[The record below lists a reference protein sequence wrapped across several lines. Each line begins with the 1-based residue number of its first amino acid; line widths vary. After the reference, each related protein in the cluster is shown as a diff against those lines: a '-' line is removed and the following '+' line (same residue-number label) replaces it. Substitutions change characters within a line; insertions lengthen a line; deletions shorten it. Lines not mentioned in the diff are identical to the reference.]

1 MNYLKYGRA
10 SCVLLL
16 LISCVVLNGC
26 MKEQNS
32 PATKTNHALSLQNDD
47 KTNSYS
53 KKLDTLVKKLHIV
66 NDENKDYDTRQNK
79 LEEFTQELNL
89 LLNEPKSVE
98 MKDGEL
104 VEKFDN
110 NLTILTKSFQLKSGR
125 LNVRVVNYRAP
136 TTLTGTIGDKYTFIQ
151 WWSTKQLVHAQM
163 LEDGGAELTTD
174 FVVRD
179 SEHGI
184 QLWLGGHVSI
194 YHPYPVFVDL
204 WKLSGQK
211 WTQKSIDVGKMKLPN
226 SWELTKDVDEL
237 ILENRQH
244 DSMSIEV
251 LDHGDGFLISSDD
264 SEQNIIIEFS
274 KSGEVRIDS
283 EYSMASN
290 THSERQSYELI
301 QEEYSK
307 NGIVIKY
314 PQIIKLKDIAKQ
326 KSLNQILKTDALEG
340 LQNYADSNAGVHVEI
355 DYEIKRQSERFLSVQ
370 YTGIHYVKDAAYPT
384 HMFYTTNLDMKQVLR
399 IRLRDLVKVE
409 KPFIELIK
417 SRKIT
422 AVQPEQQGLIGDF
435 TKDDLI
441 QLLTNADVTKGSLA
455 EVEMESFSYFTND
468 SLGMSVPMAHVV
480 GDHAEYEIRFAQIPE
495 NNRQNE
501 ELWSELS
508 SVEDQSV
515 STVGGEKLN
524 TDQYE
529 IEESQSFQTTFE
541 GFGKVRFVSTYGYTE
556 GFRKFFFFLLDDQ
569 GHILYPFLDFYGNR
583 EWVARYGGVEAVAFK
598 DVNKDGLKDVIII
611 ADVDNGIHG
620 PGRVDQFP
628 IADIYFQKKNKTFT
642 TLSALDEA
650 LNDQGHNQTIK
661 AVIQYVSKQRI
672 NVN

>member
-16 LISCVVLNGC
+16 LISCVALNGC

-32 PATKTNHALSLQNDD
+32 PATKTNHTLSLPNEA
-47 KTNSYS
+47 KTITYS
-53 KKLDTLVKKLHIV
+53 KKLDALLQKLHII
-66 NDENKDYDTRQNK
+66 NNENMDYDVRQNK
-79 LEEFTQELNL
+79 LEEFTQEFNL

-110 NLTILTKSFQLKSGR
+110 NLTILTKSFQLKSGQ
-125 LNVRVVNYRAP
+125 LNVRVMNYRAP
-136 TTLTGTIGDKYTFIQ
+136 KTVTGTIGDKYTFIQ
-151 WWSTKQLVHAQM
+151 WWSSRQLVHAQIIG
-163 LEDGGAELTTD
+163 DGGPELTTD

-179 SEHGI
+179 SDQGI

-194 YHPYPVFVDL
+194 YHPDPVFVDL
-204 WKLSGQK
+204 WELSGQK
-211 WTQKSIDVGKMKLPN
+211 WTEKSINVGKMKLPDA
-226 SWELTKDVDEL
+226 WELNRDMNEPI
-237 ILENRQH
+237 ILESRQH
-244 DSMSIEV
+244 DSMSIGV
-251 LDHGDGFLISSDD
+251 LDHGDGFFINSDD
-264 SEQNIIIEFS
+264 SEQNLIIEFS

-283 EYSMASN
+283 EYSTALN

-326 KSLNQILKTDALEG
+326 KSLNKILKADALEG
-340 LQNYADSNAGVHVEI
+340 LQNYADSNSGVHVEI
-355 DYEIKRQSERFLSVQ
+355 DYEIKQQSERFLSVQ

-384 HMFYTTNLDMKQVLR
+384 HMFYTTNLDMKQVSR

-417 SRKIT
+417 SGKIT
-422 AVQPEQQGLIGDF
+422 AVQPEQQGLMGDF

-495 NNRQNE
+495 NIRQNE

-541 GFGKVRFVSTYGYTE
+541 GFGKVRFVSTQANKDEIPKNY
-556 GFRKFFFFLLDDQ
+556 FFLLDDQ
-569 GHILYPFLDFYGNR
+569 ERVIYSFPDLYGN
-583 EWVARYGGVEAVAFK
+583 EWWYADEGIEAVAFK

-611 ADVDNGIHG
+611 AYYETGSG
-620 PGRVDQFP
+620 PDGAKPFP

-642 TLSALDEA
+642 TIPTLDEA
-650 LNDQGHNQTIK
+650 LDDQGHNQTIK
-661 AVIQYVSKQRI
+661 EVIQYVSKQRI

>member
-16 LISCVVLNGC
+16 LISCVALNGC

-32 PATKTNHALSLQNDD
+32 PATKTNHALSLQNND
-47 KTNSYS
+47 KTISYS

-66 NDENKDYDTRQNK
+66 NDENKDSDTRQNK

-89 LLNEPKSVE
+89 LLNEPESVE
-98 MKDGEL
+98 MKDEEL

-110 NLTILTKSFQLKSGR
+110 NLTILTKSFPLKSGK
-125 LNVRVVNYRAP
+125 LNVRVMNYRAP
-136 TTLTGTIGDKYTFIQ
+136 KTVTGTIGNKYTFIQ
-151 WWSTKQLVHAQM
+151 WWSSKQLVHAQM
-163 LEDGGAELTTD
+163 LEDGGPELTTD

-179 SEHGI
+179 SDQGI
-184 QLWLGGHVSI
+184 QLWLGGYVSI
-194 YHPYPVFVDL
+194 YHPDPVFVAL
-204 WKLSGQK
+204 WEFSGEK
-211 WTQKSIDVGKMKLPN
+211 WTQKEIVTDKIKLPDA
-226 SWELTKDVDEL
+226 WELNEDIDEL

-251 LDHGDGFLISSDD
+251 LDHGDGFFINSDD
-264 SEQNIIIEFS
+264 SEQNLIIEFS

-283 EYSMASN
+283 EYSTALN

-326 KSLNQILKTDALEG
+326 KSLNKILKADALEG

-355 DYEIKRQSERFLSVQ
+355 DYEIKRESERFLSVQ

-384 HMFYTTNLDMKQVLR
+384 HMFYTTNLDMKQVSR

-417 SRKIT
+417 SGKIT

-495 NNRQNE
+495 NIRQNE

-515 STVGGEKLN
+515 STVSGEKLN

-541 GFGKVRFVSTYGYTE
+541 GFGKVRFVSTQANKDEIPKNY
-556 GFRKFFFFLLDDQ
+556 FFLLDDQ
-569 GHILYPFLDFYGNR
+569 ERVIYSFPDLYGN
-583 EWVARYGGVEAVAFK
+583 EWWYADEGIEAVAFK

-611 ADVDNGIHG
+611 AYYETGSG
-620 PGRVDQFP
+620 PDGAKPFP

-661 AVIQYVSKQRI
+661 DVIQYVSKQRI

>member
-1 MNYLKYGRA
+1 MSYLKYARI
-10 SCVLLL
+10 CYVLLL

-26 MKEQNS
+26 MKGQDS
-32 PATKTNHALSLQNDD
+32 PATETNHTLSLQNDD
-47 KTNSYS
+47 KTTSYS

-89 LLNEPKSVE
+89 LLNEPESVE
-98 MKDGEL
+98 MKDEEL

-110 NLTILTKSFQLKSGR
+110 NLTILTKSFQLKSGQ
-125 LNVRVVNYRAP
+125 LNVRVMNYRAP
-136 TTLTGTIGDKYTFIQ
+136 KTLTGTIGDKYTFIQ
-151 WWSTKQLVHAQM
+151 WWSSKQLVHAQM
-163 LEDGGAELTTD
+163 IEDGGSELTTD

-179 SEHGI
+179 SDQGI
-184 QLWLGGHVSI
+184 QLCLGGHVSI
-194 YHPYPVFVDL
+194 YHPDPVFVDL
-204 WKLSGQK
+204 WELSGQK
-211 WTQKSIDVGKMKLPN
+211 WMQKSIDVGKMKLPDA
-226 SWELTKDVDEL
+226 WELNKDMNEP
-237 ILENRQH
+237 IIIENRQH

-251 LDHGDGFLISSDD
+251 LDHGDGFLINSDD
-264 SEQNIIIEFS
+264 SEQNHIIEFS

-283 EYSMASN
+283 EYSIASDAHN
-290 THSERQSYELI
+290 EPQSYGLI
-301 QEEYSK
+301 QEKYSK

-314 PQIIKLKDIAKQ
+314 PQITKLKDIAKQ

-370 YTGIHYVKDAAYPT
+370 YTGIHYMKDAAYPT
-384 HMFYTTNLDMKQVLR
+384 HMFYTTNLDMKQASR
-399 IRLRDLVKVE
+399 IKLRDLVKVE

-417 SRKIT
+417 SGKIT

-441 QLLTNADVTKGSLA
+441 QLLANADVTKGSLA
-455 EVEMESFSYFTND
+455 EVEMESFSYLTND

-480 GDHAEYEIRFAQIPE
+480 GDHAEYEIRLAQIPE
-495 NNRQNE
+495 NIRQNE

-515 STVGGEKLN
+515 STVGGEELD

-529 IEESQSFQTTFE
+529 IEESQSFQTTLE
-541 GFGKVRFVSTYGYTE
+541 GFGKVRFVSTKTRENEIPKNY
-556 GFRKFFFFLLDDQ
+556 FFLLDDRER
-569 GHILYPFLDFYGNR
+569 IIYSFPDMYGN
-583 EWVARYGGVEAVAFK
+583 EWWYADEGIEAVAFR
-598 DVNKDGLKDVIII
+598 DVNKDGLKDIIII
-611 ADVDNGIHG
+611 AHYETGTG
-620 PGRVDQFP
+620 PDGAKPFP

-642 TLSALDEA
+642 TIPALDET
-650 LNDQGHNQTIK
+650 LNDQGHNRTIK
-661 AVIQYVSKQRI
+661 DVIQYVSKQRI